1 MLEQRDGAVQ
11 FYFQLPFRMVIYDN
25 YYKQIAVLFTD
36 ILTLLQII
44 NTLWLQT
51 WEDNACV
58 SETTFFLKTWAGFYM
73 LQDNKNWTEHK

>member
-51 WEDNACV
+51 
-58 SETTFFLKTWAGFYM
+58 
-73 LQDNKNWTEHK
+73 